1 VHTIY
6 GVGVGT
12 EAAARRWIEAWRLAW
27 PTRDVDGIAAMYADD
42 AVYSSHPFRPPE
54 TARSYVERAFGEE
67 ELVQAWFGEPVLSD
81 DRAAVEYWA
90 ILRADEELTIA
101 GAAFLRFDADGRVIH
116 HRDYWDQVDGRHE
129 PPAGWGR

>member
-1 VHTIY
+1 
-6 GVGVGT
+6 
-12 EAAARRWIEAWRLAW
+12 
-27 PTRDVDGIAAMYADD
+27 VDGIAAMYTDD

-67 ELVQAWFGEPVLSD
+67 DLVQAWFGEPVVSD

-101 GAAFLRFDADGRVIH
+101 GAAVLRFDADGRVAE
-116 HRDYWDQVDGRHE
+116 HRDYWDQIAGRRE

>member
-1 VHTIY
+1 VS
-6 GVGVGT
+6 T
-12 EAAARRWIEAWRLAW
+12 EAAARRWIEGWLRAW
-27 PTRDVDGIAAMYADD
+27 PTRDVDGIAAMYTDD

-67 ELVQAWFGEPVLSD
+67 DLVQAWFGEPVVSD

-101 GAAFLRFDADGRVIH
+101 GAAVLRFDADGRVAE
-116 HRDYWDQVDGRHE
+116 HRDYWDQIAGRRE